1 MRFLKRILFHLRFR
15 TKRNVP
21 DACANVRPTRKVAQ
35 VMSRVSRSPLVAM
48 NFNGDVMRRVTP
60 RHVFNKAAPQQADW
74 FRIENKSGEDKTLV
88 YIYDEIGYWG
98 TSASDFLKTISAIDT
113 SEIELHV
120 NSPGGNVWDGVA
132 IYNSLKM
139 HAAEVTV
146 YVDALAASA
155 ASFIAQAGD
164 KIIMA
169 RNAQM
174 MIHDASAMAFGN
186 AEDMRE
192 VADVL
197 DRISNNIADIYAF
210 NAGGTLTEWRDL
222 MKEEVW
228 FTAEEAVENG
238 LADEMLDQADMEAE
252 AATNKWDLST
262 IFNYAGRAQ
271 APSPVKVRE
280 SIVNRVEEAQ
290 MGNTAPKN
298 QGDPQGTQ
306 PPEGTAPEGTE
317 EENPTPDPAP
327 AADPAPADPAPADP
341 APAAPAEPAPTPAQP
356 ENKVTLSTPLMV
368 NGSPNSSFS
377 EVQSH
382 ITVLE
387 TFRNE
392 TIKAGRKNFVENL
405 AKERKIAATAIDA
418 TQTFALGLSDEQYEM
433 WKNTWDGALPVPALG
448 QHASGSNDPSAVNN
462 AGEKATEIEDLME
475 ICRQHKVGGMSPEA
489 IKKTDSY
496 NKLIALK
503 PDYEL

>member
-1 MRFLKRILFHLRFR
+1 
-15 TKRNVP
+15 
-21 DACANVRPTRKVAQ
+21 
-35 VMSRVSRSPLVAM
+35 M
-48 NFNGDVMRRVTP
+48 NFSGDVVRRSNT
-60 RHVFNKAAPQQADW
+60 RHIFNKAAPQQADW
-74 FRIENKSGEDKTLV
+74 FRIENKSDDDKTVV

-98 TSASDFLKTISAIDT
+98 TTASDFLKTVSAIDT
-113 SEIELHV
+113 SEIELHL
-120 NSPGGNVWDGVA
+120 NSPGGNVWDGIA

-139 HAAEVTV
+139 HPAEVTV

-155 ASFIAQAGD
+155 ASFIAQAGE
-164 KIIMA
+164 KVIMA

-210 NAGGTLTEWRDL
+210 NAGGKLSEWRDL

-228 FTAEEAVENG
+228 FTAEEAVEAG

-252 AATNKWDLST
+252 AATNKWDLSF
-262 IFNYAGRAQ
+262 FNYAGRAQ

-290 MGNTAPKN
+290 MGNKTTPQN
-298 QGDPQGTQ
+298 SGD
-306 PPEGTAPEGTE
+306 GTE
-317 EENPTPDPAP
+317 T
-327 AADPAPADPAPADP
+327 P
-341 APAAPAEPAPTPAQP
+341 APAAPAPEAPEPTPAEGTEEETTETPAAPAAPAPVAPAAPAAPAQP
-356 ENKVTLSTPLMV
+356 ENKVVLSAPVMV
-368 NGSPNSSFS
+368 NGVAVTDQSQ
-377 EVQSH
+377 VQNH
-382 ITVLE
+382 INVLE
-387 TFRNE
+387 TFRKE
-392 TIKAGRKNFVENL
+392 TIQNGRKTFVENL
-405 AKERKIAATAIDA
+405 AKDRKIAATAIDK
-418 TQTFALGLSDEQYEM
+418 TIEFAQGLSDEQYEM

-448 QHASGSNDPSAVNN
+448 QHASGSIDPSTVSTAEN
-462 AGEKATEIEDLME
+462 AATEIETLSE
-475 ICRQHKVGGMSPEA
+475 IVRQHKVGGMSPEA

-503 PDYEL
+503 PDYQL